1 MKKDTLSLQLPVALL
16 SKSKVTMRA
25 LLEREVAQQESYI
38 KETLK
43 AIEIPFKSSLHP
55 KIDRRKTVF
64 SIKMKPYFS
73 EDDFEKVQKAFP
85 KGYVLPHYNFV
96 GEEVTSRF
104 VQIAIPNKTTH
115 FVYLSEIFS
124 SKQFKQ
130 SAMPLPIALGMN
142 EKDLHLID
150 LTTEAHLAIQ
160 ADDPTYRRKL
170 QQLVLLSLLYKHS
183 PETLKIVWIGGA
195 DDCPPAILQ
204 VITPYAFSTATD
216 TEEILQSLVDEN
228 QKRTENALSSPY
240 IVVFIN
246 EADTLFEKHFLLL
259 NALKDS
265 QAQGIYLVGISE
277 VFERKSITVKQLLD
291 YRLLF
296 SNLLWVHD
304 NREVGYERS
313 SLLLPFFEEEVFD
326 NIIQFREGK
335 IKIPPEE
342 LLSEKAETLQKQIAQ
357 ILENR
362 SNTLLERK
370 TLKDLK
376 KTLHTPLVMRSQL
389 CSTDGAIILPLN
401 IIRGYFSRLSQTKLF
416 NEMLGRVMNNITYFA
431 GETPKKLGS
440 ITHFEI
446 LKESKQI
453 LIDGE
458 PLYTH
463 TIGDSLVPFI
473 VEDSYDIL
481 NPIAVTPEKTVCP
494 LLDTLPNA
502 TYPQLSL
509 IVKELRKIEQT
520 SSNLEEKELLVQKLF
535 NEVIFAWQ
543 LTPIAL
549 LSEIEILLSQVNFEL
564 INKKFL
570 RSRQQSAVGS

>member
-1 MKKDTLSLQLPVALL
+1 MNKDTLSLQLPVALL

-43 AIEIPFKSSLHP
+43 AIEIPFKGSLHP
-55 KIDRRKTVF
+55 KIDRRETVF

-85 KGYVLPHYNFV
+85 RGYVLPHYNFV

-104 VQIAIPNKTTH
+104 IQIAIPNQTTH
-115 FVYLSEIFS
+115 FVCLSEIFS

-130 SAMPLPIALGMN
+130 SAMPLPIALGMS

-150 LTTEAHLAIQ
+150 LATEAHLAIQ

-183 PETLKIVWIGGA
+183 TETLKIVWIGKE
-195 DDCPPAILQ
+195 DDCPPAMLQ
-204 VITPYAFSTATD
+204 VIAPYAFSTATD

-228 QKRTENALSSPY
+228 QKRSENALISPY

-246 EADTLFEKHFLLL
+246 EADKHFLLL

-277 VFERKSITVKQLLD
+277 VFERKSITIKQLFD

-296 SNLLWVHD
+296 NNLLWVH
-304 NREVGYERS
+304 EEGAVGYERT

-326 NIIQFREGK
+326 KIIQFREGK
-335 IKIPPEE
+335 IKVPPEE
-342 LLSEKAETLQKQIAQ
+342 LLSERAETLQKQIAQ

-362 SNTLLERK
+362 SNILLERK

-376 KTLHTPLVMRSQL
+376 KSLHTPLVMRTQL
-389 CSTDGAIILPLN
+389 CSTDGAIALPLN
-401 IIRGYFSRLSQTKLF
+401 VIRGYFSRLLQTKLF
-416 NEMLGRVMNNITYFA
+416 NEMLGRVMDNITYFA

-458 PLYTH
+458 PLHTH
-463 TIGDSLVPFI
+463 SIGDSLVPFI
-473 VEDSYDIL
+473 VEDDYDIL
-481 NPIAVTPEKTVCP
+481 NPIAVTPEKVVCP

-509 IVKELRKIEQT
+509 IVKKLREVEPIP
-520 SSNLEEKELLVQKLF
+520 SNLEEKALLVHKLF
-535 NEVIFAWQ
+535 NNSIFTWQ

-549 LSEIEILLSQVNFEL
+549 LSEIEMLLLRIDFEL

-570 RSRQQSAVGS
+570 RNRQHTALNS

>member
-1 MKKDTLSLQLPVALL
+1 MKKDTLSLQLPIALL

-25 LLEREVAQQESYI
+25 LLEREVVQQESYI

-43 AIEIPFKSSLHP
+43 AIEIPFKGTLHP
-55 KIDRRKTVF
+55 KIDRMETVF

-85 KGYVLPHYNFV
+85 KGYVLPHSNFV
-96 GEEVTSRF
+96 AEEVTSRF
-104 VQIAIPNKTTH
+104 VRIAIPNQTTH
-115 FVYLSEIFS
+115 FVCLSEIFS

-150 LTTEAHLAIQ
+150 LTTEAHLVIQ

-195 DDCPPAILQ
+195 DDCPPAMLQ
-204 VITPYAFSTATD
+204 VIAPYTFSTAID
-216 TEEILQSLVDEN
+216 TEVILQALVDEN
-228 QKRTENALSSPY
+228 QKRSENALTSPY

-296 SNLLWVHD
+296 NNLLWVH
-304 NREVGYERS
+304 EKGAVGYERT
-313 SLLLPFFEEEVFD
+313 SLLLPFFEEEVFE
-326 NIIQFREGK
+326 NIVQFRERK
-335 IKIPPEE
+335 IETPPEE
-342 LLSEKAETLQKQIAQ
+342 AQTIEKQIAL
-357 ILENR
+357 ILKNR
-362 SNTLLERK
+362 KNVLFERR

-376 KTLHTPLVMRSQL
+376 KSLLTPLIKKCQL
-389 CSTDGAIILPLN
+389 CSTDRTIVVPLN
-401 IIRGYFSRLSQTKLF
+401 IINRYFIYTSEAKLF
-416 NEMLGRVMNNITYFA
+416 YEMLCRVMDNITYFA
-431 GETPKKLGS
+431 GETPKKLGN
-440 ITHFEI
+440 ITHFEV
-446 LKESKQI
+446 LKENRQV
-453 LIDGE
+453 LINNE
-458 PLYTH
+458 PLYSH
-463 TIGDSLVPFI
+463 AVGDSLIPFVI
-473 VEDSYDIL
+473 EEESDML
-481 NPIAVTPEKTVCP
+481 NPIAVTPEKVECP

-509 IVKELRKIEQT
+509 IAKKLRGVEPIP
-520 SSNLEEKELLVQKLF
+520 SNLEEKALLVHKLF
-535 NEVIFAWQ
+535 NNSIFTWQ
-543 LTPIAL
+543 LSPIAL
-549 LSEIEILLSQVNFEL
+549 LSEIEMLLLRIDFEL

-570 RSRQQSAVGS
+570 RTRQQTALNS

>member
-1 MKKDTLSLQLPVALL
+1 
-16 SKSKVTMRA
+16 
-25 LLEREVAQQESYI
+25 
-38 KETLK
+38 
-43 AIEIPFKSSLHP
+43 
-55 KIDRRKTVF
+55 
-64 SIKMKPYFS
+64 MKPYFS

-170 QQLVLLSLLYKHS
+170 QQLVLLSLLYKQS
-183 PETLKIVWIGGA
+183 PETLKIVWIGEA
-195 DDCPPAILQ
+195 DDCPPAMLQ
-204 VITPYAFSTATD
+204 VIAPYTFSTATD
-216 TEEILQSLVDEN
+216 TEEILQALVDEN

-259 NALKDS
+259 DALKDS

-277 VFERKSITVKQLLD
+277 VFERKSITIKQLLD

-296 SNLLWVHD
+296 SNLLWVHKEG
-304 NREVGYERS
+304 EVGYERT
-313 SLLLPFFEEEVFD
+313 SLLLPFFEEEIFD

-342 LLSEKAETLQKQIAQ
+342 LLLEEAQTIEKQIAL
-357 ILENR
+357 ILKNR
-362 SNTLLERK
+362 SNVLFQRR

-376 KTLHTPLVMRSQL
+376 KSLLTPLIKKCQL
-389 CSTDGAIILPLN
+389 CSTDGTIVVPLN
-401 IIRGYFSRLSQTKLF
+401 VINRYFIYTSEAKLF
-416 NEMLGRVMNNITYFA
+416 YEMLCRVMDNITYFA
-431 GETPKKLGS
+431 GEIPKKLGS

-446 LKESKQI
+446 LKESRQI
-453 LIDGE
+453 LIDDE
-458 PLYTH
+458 PLYTRAV
-463 TIGDSLVPFI
+463 GDSLIPFVI
-473 VEDSYDIL
+473 EEEYDML
-481 NPIAVTPEKTVCP
+481 NPIAVTPEKVECP

-509 IVKELRKIEQT
+509 IAKELRENEPKA
-520 SSNLEEKELLVQKLF
+520 SNLEEKEVLVQELF
-535 NEVIFAWQ
+535 DSVIFTFPI
-543 LTPIAL
+543 TPIAL
-549 LSEIEILLSQVNFEL
+549 LSEIEMLLSKVSFEL

-570 RSRQQSAVGS
+570 RSR

>member
-1 MKKDTLSLQLPVALL
+1 
-16 SKSKVTMRA
+16 
-25 LLEREVAQQESYI
+25 
-38 KETLK
+38 
-43 AIEIPFKSSLHP
+43 
-55 KIDRRKTVF
+55 
-64 SIKMKPYFS
+64 MKPYFS
-73 EDDFEKVQKAFP
+73 DEDFEKVQKAFP
-85 KGYVLPHYNFV
+85 KGYVLPHSNFIG
-96 GEEVTSRF
+96 GEISSRF
-104 VQIAIPNKTTH
+104 VQIAIPNQTTH
-115 FVYLSEIFS
+115 FVYLSEILD
-124 SKQFKQ
+124 SKQFKH
-130 SAMPLPIALGMN
+130 STMLLPIALGMN
-142 EKDLHLID
+142 EEDLHLID

-183 PETLKIVWIGGA
+183 PETLKIVWIGKE
-195 DDCPPAILQ
+195 DDCPPAMLQ
-204 VITPYAFSTATD
+204 VIAPYAFSTATD

-259 NALKDS
+259 NALKES

-304 NREVGYERS
+304 NREVGYERT

-326 NIIQFREGK
+326 KIIQFREGK

-401 IIRGYFSRLSQTKLF
+401 VIRGYFSRLSQTKLF
-416 NEMLGRVMNNITYFA
+416 NEMLGRVMDNITYFA

-494 LLDTLPNA
+494 LLDSLPNA

-520 SSNLEEKELLVQKLF
+520 SSNLEEKELLVRKLF

-570 RSRQQSAVGS
+570 RSQQQSAVNS

>member
-1 MKKDTLSLQLPVALL
+1 MKKDTLSLQLPIALL

-43 AIEIPFKSSLHP
+43 AIEIPFKGTLHP
-55 KIDRRKTVF
+55 KIDRMETVF

-85 KGYVLPHYNFV
+85 KGYVLPHSNFV
-96 GEEVTSRF
+96 AEEVTSRF
-104 VQIAIPNKTTH
+104 VRIAIPNQTTH
-115 FVYLSEIFS
+115 FVCLSEIFS

-142 EKDLHLID
+142 EKDLHLIN
-150 LTTEAHLAIQ
+150 LATEAHLAIQ

-195 DDCPPAILQ
+195 DDCPPAMLQ
-204 VITPYAFSTATD
+204 VIAPYTFSTATD
-216 TEEILQSLVDEN
+216 TEVILQALVDEN
-228 QKRTENALSSPY
+228 QKRTENALTSPY

-259 NALKDS
+259 NVLKDS
-265 QAQGIYLVGISE
+265 QAQGIYIVGISE

-296 SNLLWVHD
+296 NNLLWVH
-304 NREVGYERS
+304 EEGAVGYERT
-313 SLLLPFFEEEVFD
+313 SLLLPFFEEEVFE
-326 NIIQFREGK
+326 NIVQFRERK
-335 IKIPPEE
+335 IETPPEE
-342 LLSEKAETLQKQIAQ
+342 AQTIEKQIAL
-357 ILENR
+357 ILKNR
-362 SNTLLERK
+362 KNVLFERS

-376 KTLHTPLVMRSQL
+376 KSLLTPLIKKCQL
-389 CSTDGAIILPLN
+389 CSTDRTIVVPLN
-401 IIRGYFSRLSQTKLF
+401 II
-416 NEMLGRVMNNITYFA
+416 NE
-431 GETPKKLGS
+431 K
-440 ITHFEI
+440 
-446 LKESKQI
+446 
-453 LIDGE
+453 
-458 PLYTH
+458 
-463 TIGDSLVPFI
+463 
-473 VEDSYDIL
+473 VEY
-481 NPIAVTPEKTVCP
+481 P

-509 IVKELRKIEQT
+509 IAKKLRGVEPIP
-520 SSNLEEKELLVQKLF
+520 SNLEEKALLVHKLF
-535 NEVIFAWQ
+535 NNSIFTWQ
-543 LTPIAL
+543 LSPIAL
-549 LSEIEILLSQVNFEL
+549 LSEIEMLLLRIDFEL

-570 RSRQQSAVGS
+570 RTRQQTALNS

>member
-64 SIKMKPYFS
+64 SIKMKPYFN

-142 EKDLHLID
+142 EKNLHLID

-170 QQLVLLSLLYKHS
+170 QQLVLLSLLYKQS
-183 PETLKIVWIGGA
+183 PETLKIVWIGGV
-195 DDCPPAILQ
+195 DNCPPAMLQ
-204 VITPYAFSTATD
+204 VIAPYTFSTATD
-216 TEEILQSLVDEN
+216 TEEILQALVDEN
-228 QKRTENALSSPY
+228 QKRTENALTSPY

-265 QAQGIYLVGISE
+265 QAQGIYIVGISK
-277 VFERKSITVKQLLD
+277 VFEKKSITVKQLLD

-304 NREVGYERS
+304 NREVGYERT

-326 NIIQFREGK
+326 KIIQFREGK
-335 IKIPPEE
+335 IKVPPEK
-342 LLSEKAETLQKQIAQ
+342 LLLEEAQTIEKQIAL
-357 ILENR
+357 ILKNR
-362 SNTLLERK
+362 SNVLFERR
-370 TLKDLK
+370 TLKDIK
-376 KTLHTPLVMRSQL
+376 KSLLTPLIKKCQL
-389 CSTDGAIILPLN
+389 CSTDGTIVVPLN
-401 IIRGYFSRLSQTKLF
+401 VINRYFIYTSEAKLF
-416 NEMLGRVMNNITYFA
+416 YEMLCRVMDNITYFA
-431 GETPKKLGS
+431 GETPKKVSS
-440 ITHFEI
+440 IMFFEI
-446 LKESKQI
+446 LKENRQV
-453 LIDGE
+453 LINNE
-458 PLYTH
+458 PLYTRAV
-463 TIGDSLVPFI
+463 GDSLIPFVI
-473 VEDSYDIL
+473 EEEYDML
-481 NPIAVTPEKTVCP
+481 NPIAVTPEKVECP

-509 IVKELRKIEQT
+509 IAKELRENEPKA
-520 SSNLEEKELLVQKLF
+520 SNLEEKEVLVQELF
-535 NEVIFAWQ
+535 DSVIFTFPI
-543 LTPIAL
+543 TPIAL
-549 LSEIEILLSQVNFEL
+549 LSEIEMLLSQVNFEL

-570 RSRQQSAVGS
+570 RSQQQSAVNS

>member
-1 MKKDTLSLQLPVALL
+1 MKKDTLSLQLPIVLL

-43 AIEIPFKSSLHP
+43 AIEIPFKGTLHP
-55 KIDRRKTVF
+55 KIDRMETVF

-85 KGYVLPHYNFV
+85 KGYVQPHSNFV
-96 GEEVTSRF
+96 AEEVTSRF
-104 VQIAIPNKTTH
+104 VRIAIPNQTTH
-115 FVYLSEIFS
+115 FVCLSEIFS

-195 DDCPPAILQ
+195 DDCPPAMLQ
-204 VITPYAFSTATD
+204 VIAPYTFSTATD
-216 TEEILQSLVDEN
+216 TEVILQALVDEN
-228 QKRTENALSSPY
+228 QKRTENALTSPY

-265 QAQGIYLVGISE
+265 QAQGIYIVGISE

-296 SNLLWVHD
+296 NNLLWVH
-304 NREVGYERS
+304 EEGAVGYERT
-313 SLLLPFFEEEVFD
+313 SLLLPFFEEEVFE
-326 NIIQFREGK
+326 NIVQFRERK
-335 IKIPPEE
+335 IETPPEE
-342 LLSEKAETLQKQIAQ
+342 AQTIEKQIAL
-357 ILENR
+357 ILKNR
-362 SNTLLERK
+362 KNVLFERR

-376 KTLHTPLVMRSQL
+376 KSLLTPLIKKCQL
-389 CSTDGAIILPLN
+389 CSTDRTIVVPLN
-401 IIRGYFSRLSQTKLF
+401 IINRYFIYTSEAKLF
-416 NEMLGRVMNNITYFA
+416 YEMLCRVMDNITYFA
-431 GETPKKLGS
+431 GETPKKLGN

-446 LKESKQI
+446 LKESRQV
-453 LIDGE
+453 LINNE
-458 PLYTH
+458 PLYSH
-463 TIGDSLVPFI
+463 AVGDSLIPFVI
-473 VEDSYDIL
+473 EEEYDML
-481 NPIAVTPEKTVCP
+481 NPIAVTPEKVVCP

-509 IVKELRKIEQT
+509 IAKKLREVEPIP
-520 SSNLEEKELLVQKLF
+520 SNLEEKALLVHKLF
-535 NEVIFAWQ
+535 NNSIFTWQ
-543 LTPIAL
+543 LSPIAL
-549 LSEIEILLSQVNFEL
+549 LSEIEMLLLRIDFEL

-570 RSRQQSAVGS
+570 RTRQQTALNS

>member
-1 MKKDTLSLQLPVALL
+1 MEKNTLSLQLPIALL

-25 LLEREVAQQESYI
+25 LLEREVAQQECYI

-43 AIEIPFKSSLHP
+43 AIEIPFKGSLHP
-55 KIDRRKTVF
+55 KIDRRQTIF

-73 EDDFEKVQKAFP
+73 DEDFEKVQKAFP
-85 KGYVLPHYNFV
+85 KGYVLPHSNFIG
-96 GEEVTSRF
+96 GEISSRF
-104 VQIAIPNKTTH
+104 VQIAIPNQTTH
-115 FVYLSEIFS
+115 FVYLSEILD
-124 SKQFKQ
+124 SKQFKY
-130 SAMPLPIALGMN
+130 STMLLPIALGMN
-142 EKDLHLID
+142 EEDLHLID

-160 ADDPTYRRKL
+160 AGDPSYRRKL

-183 PETLKIVWIGGA
+183 PETLKIVWIGKE
-195 DDCPPAILQ
+195 DDCPPAMLQ
-204 VITPYAFSTATD
+204 VIAPYAFSTATD

-304 NREVGYERS
+304 NQEVGYERT

-326 NIIQFREGK
+326 KIIQFREGK
-335 IKIPPEE
+335 IKVPPEE
-342 LLSEKAETLQKQIAQ
+342 LLSERAETLQKQIAQ

-362 SNTLLERK
+362 SNILLERK

-376 KTLHTPLVMRSQL
+376 KSLHTPLVMRSLL
-389 CSTDGAIILPLN
+389 CSTDGAIVLPLN
-401 IIRGYFSRLSQTKLF
+401 VIRGYFSRLLQTKLF
-416 NEMLGRVMNNITYFA
+416 NEMLGRVMDNITYFA

-458 PLYTH
+458 PLHTH
-463 TIGDSLVPFI
+463 SIGDSLAPFI
-473 VEDSYDIL
+473 VEDDYDIL
-481 NPIAVTPEKTVCP
+481 NPIAVTPEKTVYP

-549 LSEIEILLSQVNFEL
+549 LSEIEILLLQVNFEL

>member
-1 MKKDTLSLQLPVALL
+1 MKKDTLSLQLPIALL

-25 LLEREVAQQESYI
+25 LLEREVAQQEIYI

-170 QQLVLLSLLYKHS
+170 QQLVLLSLLYKQS

-195 DDCPPAILQ
+195 DDCPPAMLQ

-228 QKRTENALSSPY
+228 QKRSENALISPY

-246 EADTLFEKHFLLL
+246 EADTLFYKHFLLL

-265 QAQGIYLVGISE
+265 QAQGIYIVGISE
-277 VFERKSITVKQLLD
+277 VFERKNITVKQLLD

-304 NREVGYERS
+304 NREVGYERT

-326 NIIQFREGK
+326 KIIQFREGK
-335 IKIPPEE
+335 IKVPPEE
-342 LLSEKAETLQKQIAQ
+342 LLSERAETLQKQIAQ

-362 SNTLLERK
+362 SNILLERK

-376 KTLHTPLVMRSQL
+376 KSLHTPLVMRSLL
-389 CSTDGAIILPLN
+389 CSTDGAIVLPLN
-401 IIRGYFSRLSQTKLF
+401 VIRGYFSRLLQTKLF
-416 NEMLGRVMNNITYFA
+416 NEMLGRVMDNITYFA

-458 PLYTH
+458 PLHTH
-463 TIGDSLVPFI
+463 SI
-473 VEDSYDIL
+473 VEDDYDIL
-481 NPIAVTPEKTVCP
+481 NPIAVTPEKVVCP

-509 IVKELRKIEQT
+509 IVKKLREVEPT
-520 SSNLEEKELLVQKLF
+520 PLNLEEKALLVHKLF
-535 NEVIFAWQ
+535 NNSIFTWQ
-543 LTPIAL
+543 LSPIAL
-549 LSEIEILLSQVNFEL
+549 LSEIEMLLSKVSFEL

-570 RSRQQSAVGS
+570 RSHQKSALNN

>member
-55 KIDRRKTVF
+55 KIDRRKSVF

-195 DDCPPAILQ
+195 DDCPPAMLQ
-204 VITPYAFSTATD
+204 VIAPYTFSTATD
-216 TEEILQSLVDEN
+216 TEEILQALVDEN
-228 QKRTENALSSPY
+228 QKRTENALTSPY

-265 QAQGIYLVGISE
+265 QAQGIYIVGISE

-304 NREVGYERS
+304 NREVGYERT
-313 SLLLPFFEEEVFD
+313 SLLLPFFEEEIFD

-342 LLSEKAETLQKQIAQ
+342 LLLEEAQTIEKQIAL
-357 ILENR
+357 ILKNR
-362 SNTLLERK
+362 SNVLLEQK

-376 KTLHTPLVMRSQL
+376 KSLHTPLVMRSLL
-389 CSTDGAIILPLN
+389 CSTDSTIVLPLN
-401 IIRGYFSRLSQTKLF
+401 VIRGYFYQLSQTKLF
-416 NEMLGRVMNNITYFA
+416 NEMLSRVMDNITYFA
-431 GETPKKLGS
+431 GEIRKKLGS

-446 LKESKQI
+446 LKESRQI
-453 LIDGE
+453 LIDDE
-458 PLYTH
+458 PLYTRAV
-463 TIGDSLVPFI
+463 GDSLAPFI
-473 VEDSYDIL
+473 VEDDYDIL
-481 NPIAVTPEKTVCP
+481 NPIAVTPEKVVCP

-509 IVKELRKIEQT
+509 IVKKLREVEPT
-520 SSNLEEKELLVQKLF
+520 PLNLEEKALLVHKLF
-535 NEVIFAWQ
+535 NNSIFTWQ
-543 LTPIAL
+543 LSPIAL
-549 LSEIEILLSQVNFEL
+549 LSEIEMILLRIDFEL

-570 RSRQQSAVGS
+570 RILQKSALNN

>member
-1 MKKDTLSLQLPVALL
+1 MNKDTLSLQLPVALL

-43 AIEIPFKSSLHP
+43 AIEIPFKGSLHP
-55 KIDRRKTVF
+55 KIDRRETVF

-73 EDDFEKVQKAFP
+73 DEDFEKVQKAFP
-85 KGYVLPHYNFV
+85 RGYVLPHYNFV

-104 VQIAIPNKTTH
+104 IQIAIPNQTTH
-115 FVYLSEIFS
+115 FVCLSEIFS

-130 SAMPLPIALGMN
+130 SAMPLPIALGMS

-150 LTTEAHLAIQ
+150 LTTEAHLSIQ
-160 ADDPTYRRKL
+160 ADNSTYRRKL

-183 PETLKIVWIGGA
+183 TETLKIVWIGKE
-195 DDCPPAILQ
+195 DDCPPAMLQ
-204 VITPYAFSTATD
+204 VIAPYAFSTATD
-216 TEEILQSLVDEN
+216 TEEILQALVDEN
-228 QKRTENALSSPY
+228 QKRSENALISPY

-246 EADTLFEKHFLLL
+246 EADTLFYKHFLLL

-265 QAQGIYLVGISE
+265 QAQGIFLVGISE

-296 SNLLWVHD
+296 SNLLWVHEGG
-304 NREVGYERS
+304 EVGYERT

-326 NIIQFREGK
+326 KIIQFKEGK

-342 LLSEKAETLQKQIAQ
+342 LLSERAETLQKQIAQ

-376 KTLHTPLVMRSQL
+376 KSLHTPLVMRSLL
-389 CSTDGAIILPLN
+389 CSTDGAIVLPLN
-401 IIRGYFSRLSQTKLF
+401 VIRGYFSRLSQTKLF
-416 NEMLGRVMNNITYFA
+416 NEMLSRVMDNITYFA

-458 PLYTH
+458 PLHTH
-463 TIGDSLVPFI
+463 SIGDSLAPFI
-473 VEDSYDIL
+473 VEDDYDIL
-481 NPIAVTPEKTVCP
+481 NPIAVTPEKVVCP

-509 IVKELRKIEQT
+509 IVKKLREVEPIP
-520 SSNLEEKELLVQKLF
+520 SNLEEKALLVHKLF
-535 NEVIFAWQ
+535 NNSIFTCQ
-543 LTPIAL
+543 LSPIAL
-549 LSEIEILLSQVNFEL
+549 LSEIEMLLLGIDFEV
-564 INKKFL
+564 INKKFIKI
-570 RSRQQSAVGS
+570 RQQPALNS

>member
-1 MKKDTLSLQLPVALL
+1 MKKDTLSLQLPIALL

-73 EDDFEKVQKAFP
+73 EDYFEKVQKAFP

-195 DDCPPAILQ
+195 DDCPPAMLQ

-216 TEEILQSLVDEN
+216 TEEILKALVDEQ

-265 QAQGIYLVGISE
+265 QAQGIFI
-277 VFERKSITVKQLLD
+277 
-291 YRLLF
+291 
-296 SNLLWVHD
+296 LWV
-304 NREVGYERS
+304 
-313 SLLLPFFEEEVFD
+313 
-326 NIIQFREGK
+326 FRKYLRGK
-335 IKIPPEE
+335 
-342 LLSEKAETLQKQIAQ
+342 A
-357 ILENR
+357 
-362 SNTLLERK
+362 
-370 TLKDLK
+370 
-376 KTLHTPLVMRSQL
+376 
-389 CSTDGAIILPLN
+389 
-401 IIRGYFSRLSQTKLF
+401 
-416 NEMLGRVMNNITYFA
+416 
-431 GETPKKLGS
+431 
-440 ITHFEI
+440 
-446 LKESKQI
+446 
-453 LIDGE
+453 
-458 PLYTH
+458 
-463 TIGDSLVPFI
+463 
-473 VEDSYDIL
+473 
-481 NPIAVTPEKTVCP
+481 
-494 LLDTLPNA
+494 
-502 TYPQLSL
+502 
-509 IVKELRKIEQT
+509 
-520 SSNLEEKELLVQKLF
+520 
-535 NEVIFAWQ
+535 
-543 LTPIAL
+543 
-549 LSEIEILLSQVNFEL
+549 
-564 INKKFL
+564 
-570 RSRQQSAVGS
+570 

>member
-16 SKSKVTMRA
+16 IKSKVTMRT

-195 DDCPPAILQ
+195 DDCPPAMLQ
-204 VITPYAFSTATD
+204 VIAPYTFSTATD
-216 TEEILQSLVDEN
+216 TEEILQALVDEN
-228 QKRTENALSSPY
+228 QKRTENALTSPY

-246 EADTLFEKHFLLL
+246 EADTLFKKHFLLL
-259 NALKDS
+259 DALKDS

-296 SNLLWVHD
+296 NNLLWVH
-304 NREVGYERS
+304 NEGQVGYERT
-313 SLLLPFFEEEVFD
+313 SLLLPFFEEEVFE
-326 NIIQFREGK
+326 NIVQFKEGK

-342 LLSEKAETLQKQIAQ
+342 LLSERAETLQKQIAQ

-362 SNTLLERK
+362 SNILLERK

-376 KTLHTPLVMRSQL
+376 KSLHTPLVMRSLL
-389 CSTDGAIILPLN
+389 CSTDSTIVLPLN
-401 IIRGYFSRLSQTKLF
+401 VIRGYFSRLLQTKLF
-416 NEMLGRVMNNITYFA
+416 NEMLSRVMDNITYFA

-458 PLYTH
+458 PLYTRS
-463 TIGDSLVPFI
+463 IGDSLVPFI
-473 VEDSYDIL
+473 VEDDYDVL

-509 IVKELRKIEQT
+509 IAKELRENEPT
-520 SSNLEEKELLVQKLF
+520 PLNLEQKALLVLKLF
-535 NEVIFAWQ
+535 NNSIFTWQ
-543 LTPIAL
+543 LSPIAL
-549 LSEIEILLSQVNFEL
+549 LSEIEMLLSKVSFEL

-570 RSRQQSAVGS
+570 RSRQKSALNS

>member
-16 SKSKVTMRA
+16 SKSKVTMRT

-195 DDCPPAILQ
+195 DDCPPAMLQ
-204 VITPYAFSTATD
+204 VIAPYTFSTATD
-216 TEEILQSLVDEN
+216 TEEILQALVDEN
-228 QKRTENALSSPY
+228 QKRTENALTSPY

-246 EADTLFEKHFLLL
+246 EADTLFKKHFLLL
-259 NALKDS
+259 DALKDS

-296 SNLLWVHD
+296 NNLLWVH
-304 NREVGYERS
+304 NEGQVGYERT
-313 SLLLPFFEEEVFD
+313 SLLLPFFEEEVFE
-326 NIIQFREGK
+326 NIVQFKEGK

-342 LLSEKAETLQKQIAQ
+342 LLSERAETLQKQIAQ

-362 SNTLLERK
+362 SNILLERK

-376 KTLHTPLVMRSQL
+376 KSLHTPLVMRSLL
-389 CSTDGAIILPLN
+389 CSTDSTIVLPLN
-401 IIRGYFSRLSQTKLF
+401 VIRGYFSRLLQTKLF
-416 NEMLGRVMNNITYFA
+416 NEMLSRVMDNITYFA

-458 PLYTH
+458 PLYTRS
-463 TIGDSLVPFI
+463 IGDSLVPFI
-473 VEDSYDIL
+473 VEDDYDVL

-509 IVKELRKIEQT
+509 IAKELRENEPT
-520 SSNLEEKELLVQKLF
+520 PLNLEQKALLVLKLF
-535 NEVIFAWQ
+535 NNSIFTWQ
-543 LTPIAL
+543 LSPIAL
-549 LSEIEILLSQVNFEL
+549 LSEIEMLLSKVSFEL

-570 RSRQQSAVGS
+570 RSRQKSALNS

>member
-1 MKKDTLSLQLPVALL
+1 MEKNTLSLQLPIALL

-25 LLEREVAQQESYI
+25 LLEREVAQQECYI

-43 AIEIPFKSSLHP
+43 AIEIPFKGSLHS
-55 KIDRRKTVF
+55 KIDRRQTIF

-73 EDDFEKVQKAFP
+73 DEDFEKVQKAFP
-85 KGYVLPHYNFV
+85 KGYVLPHSNFI
-96 GEEVTSRF
+96 GREISSRF

-195 DDCPPAILQ
+195 DDCPPAMLQ

-216 TEEILQSLVDEN
+216 TEEILQSLVNEN

-304 NREVGYERS
+304 NQEVGYERT

-326 NIIQFREGK
+326 KIIQFREGK
-335 IKIPPEE
+335 IKVPPEE
-342 LLSEKAETLQKQIAQ
+342 LLSERAETLQKQIAQ

-362 SNTLLERK
+362 SNILLERK

-376 KTLHTPLVMRSQL
+376 KSLHTPLVMRSLL
-389 CSTDGAIILPLN
+389 CSADGAIVLPLN
-401 IIRGYFSRLSQTKLF
+401 VIRGYFSRLLQTKLF
-416 NEMLGRVMNNITYFA
+416 NEMLGRVMDNITYFA

-458 PLYTH
+458 PLHTH
-463 TIGDSLVPFI
+463 SIGDSLAPFI
-473 VEDSYDIL
+473 VEDDYDIL
-481 NPIAVTPEKTVCP
+481 NPIAVTPEKVVCP

-509 IVKELRKIEQT
+509 IVKKLRKIEQT

-570 RSRQQSAVGS
+570 RCRQKSAVGS

>member
-43 AIEIPFKSSLHP
+43 AIEIPFKGSLHP
-55 KIDRRKTVF
+55 KIDRRETVF

-85 KGYVLPHYNFV
+85 RGYVLPHYNFV

-104 VQIAIPNKTTH
+104 IQIAIPNQTTH
-115 FVYLSEIFS
+115 FVCLSEIFS

-130 SAMPLPIALGMN
+130 SAMPLPIALGMS

-150 LTTEAHLAIQ
+150 LTTEAHLSIQ
-160 ADDPTYRRKL
+160 ADDSTYRRKL

-183 PETLKIVWIGGA
+183 TETLKIVWIGKE
-195 DDCPPAILQ
+195 DDCPPAMLQ
-204 VITPYAFSTATD
+204 VIAPYAFSTATD

-228 QKRTENALSSPY
+228 QKRSENALISPY

-246 EADTLFEKHFLLL
+246 EADKHFLLL

-277 VFERKSITVKQLLD
+277 VFERKSITIKQLFD

-296 SNLLWVHD
+296 NNLLWVH
-304 NREVGYERS
+304 EEGAVGYERT

-326 NIIQFREGK
+326 KIIQFREGK
-335 IKIPPEE
+335 IKVPPEE
-342 LLSEKAETLQKQIAQ
+342 LLSERAETLQKQIAQ

-362 SNTLLERK
+362 SNILLERK

-376 KTLHTPLVMRSQL
+376 KSLHTPLVMRTQL
-389 CSTDGAIILPLN
+389 CSTDGAIALPLN
-401 IIRGYFSRLSQTKLF
+401 VIRGYFSRLLQTKLF
-416 NEMLGRVMNNITYFA
+416 NEMLGRVMDNITYFA

-458 PLYTH
+458 PLHTH
-463 TIGDSLVPFI
+463 SIGDSLAPFI
-473 VEDSYDIL
+473 VEDDYDIL
-481 NPIAVTPEKTVCP
+481 NPIAVTPEKVVCP

-509 IVKELRKIEQT
+509 IVKKLREVEPIP
-520 SSNLEEKELLVQKLF
+520 SNLEEKALLVHKLF
-535 NEVIFAWQ
+535 NNSIFTWQ
-543 LTPIAL
+543 LSPIAL
-549 LSEIEILLSQVNFEL
+549 LSEIEMILLRIDFEL

-570 RSRQQSAVGS
+570 RTREQTAVNS

>member
-43 AIEIPFKSSLHP
+43 AIEIPFKGTLHP
-55 KIDRRKTVF
+55 KIDRMETVF

-73 EDDFEKVQKAFP
+73 DEDFEKVQKAFP
-85 KGYVLPHYNFV
+85 KGYVQPHSNFV
-96 GEEVTSRF
+96 AEEVTSRF
-104 VQIAIPNKTTH
+104 VRIAIPNQTTH
-115 FVYLSEIFS
+115 FVCLSEIFS

-130 SAMPLPIALGMN
+130 SAMPLPIALGMS

-150 LTTEAHLAIQ
+150 LTTEAHLSIQ
-160 ADDPTYRRKL
+160 ADNPTYRRKL

-183 PETLKIVWIGGA
+183 PEALKIVWIGKE
-195 DDCPPAILQ
+195 DDCPPEMLQ
-204 VITPYAFSTATD
+204 VIAPYAFSTATD
-216 TEEILQSLVDEN
+216 TEEILQALVDEN
-228 QKRTENALSSPY
+228 QKRSENALTSPY

-246 EADTLFEKHFLLL
+246 EADTLFYKHFLLL

-265 QAQGIYLVGISE
+265 QTQGIYLVGISE
-277 VFERKSITVKQLLD
+277 VFERKSITIKQLFD

-296 SNLLWVHD
+296 NNLLWVH
-304 NREVGYERS
+304 EEGTVGYERT
-313 SLLLPFFEEEVFD
+313 SLLLPFFEEEVFE

-342 LLSEKAETLQKQIAQ
+342 LLSERAETLRKQIAQ
-357 ILENR
+357 ILENK
-362 SNTLLERK
+362 SNILLGRK

-376 KTLHTPLVMRSQL
+376 KSLHTPLVMRSLL
-389 CSTDGAIILPLN
+389 CSTDGAIVLPLN
-401 IIRGYFSRLSQTKLF
+401 VIRGYFSRLLQTKLF
-416 NEMLGRVMNNITYFA
+416 NEMLGRVMDNITYFA

-453 LIDGE
+453 LVDGE
-458 PLYTH
+458 PLHTH
-463 TIGDSLVPFI
+463 SIGDSLVPFI
-473 VEDSYDIL
+473 VEDDYDIL
-481 NPIAVTPEKTVCP
+481 NPIAVTPEKVVCP

-509 IVKELRKIEQT
+509 IAKKLREVEPT
-520 SSNLEEKELLVQKLF
+520 PSNLEEKALLVHKLF
-535 NEVIFAWQ
+535 NNSIFTCQ
-543 LTPIAL
+543 LSPIAL
-549 LSEIEILLSQVNFEL
+549 LSEIEMLLLGIDFEV
-564 INKKFL
+564 INKKFIKI
-570 RSRQQSAVGS
+570 RQQPALNS

>member
-1 MKKDTLSLQLPVALL
+1 MEKNTLSLQLPIALL

-25 LLEREVAQQESYI
+25 LLEREVAQQECYI

-43 AIEIPFKSSLHP
+43 AIEIPFKGSLHP
-55 KIDRRKTVF
+55 KINRMETVF
-64 SIKMKPYFS
+64 SIKMKSYFS
-73 EDDFEKVQKAFP
+73 DDDFEKVQNAFP
-85 KGYVLPHYNFV
+85 KGYVLPHSNFIG
-96 GEEVTSRF
+96 GEISSRF
-104 VQIAIPNKTTH
+104 VQIAIPNQTTH
-115 FVYLSEIFS
+115 FVYLSEILG
-124 SKQFKQ
+124 SKQFKH
-130 SAMPLPIALGMN
+130 STMLLPIALGMN
-142 EKDLHLID
+142 EEDLHLID

-160 ADDPTYRRKL
+160 ADDPSYQSKL
-170 QQLVLLSLLYKHS
+170 QQLVLLSLIYKHS

-195 DDCPPAILQ
+195 DDCPPAMLQ

-216 TEEILQSLVDEN
+216 TEEILKALVDEQ
-228 QKRTENALSSPY
+228 QKRTENALTSPY

-265 QAQGIYLVGISE
+265 QAQGIYIVGISE

-304 NREVGYERS
+304 NREVGYEHT

-326 NIIQFREGK
+326 NIIEFREGK

-342 LLSEKAETLQKQIAQ
+342 LLSERAETLQKQIAQ

-401 IIRGYFSRLSQTKLF
+401 VIRGYFSRLLQTKLF
-416 NEMLGRVMNNITYFA
+416 NEMLGRVMDNITYFA

-458 PLYTH
+458 PLHTH
-463 TIGDSLVPFI
+463 SIGDSLAPFI
-473 VEDSYDIL
+473 VEDDYDIL
-481 NPIAVTPEKTVCP
+481 NPIAVTPEKVVCP

-509 IVKELRKIEQT
+509 IVKKLREVEPIP
-520 SSNLEEKELLVQKLF
+520 SNLEEKALLVHKLF
-535 NEVIFAWQ
+535 NNSIFTWQ
-543 LTPIAL
+543 LSPIAL
-549 LSEIEILLSQVNFEL
+549 LSEIEMLLLRIDFEL

-570 RSRQQSAVGS
+570 QTREQTAVNS

>member
-1 MKKDTLSLQLPVALL
+1 MEKNTLSLQLPIALL

-25 LLEREVAQQESYI
+25 LLEREVAQQECYI

-43 AIEIPFKSSLHP
+43 AIEIPFKGSLHP
-55 KIDRRKTVF
+55 KIDRRQSIF

-73 EDDFEKVQKAFP
+73 DENFEKVQKAFP
-85 KGYVLPHYNFV
+85 KGYVLPHSNFIG
-96 GEEVTSRF
+96 GEISSRF
-104 VQIAIPNKTTH
+104 VQIAIPNQTTH
-115 FVYLSEIFS
+115 FVYLSEILD
-124 SKQFKQ
+124 SKQFKH
-130 SAMPLPIALGMN
+130 STMLLPIALGMN
-142 EKDLHLID
+142 EEDLHLID

-160 ADDPTYRRKL
+160 AGDPSYRRKL

-183 PETLKIVWIGGA
+183 PETLKIVWIGKE
-195 DDCPPAILQ
+195 DDCPPAMLQ
-204 VITPYAFSTATD
+204 VIAPYAFSTATD

-304 NREVGYERS
+304 NQEVGYERT

-326 NIIQFREGK
+326 KIIQFREGK
-335 IKIPPEE
+335 IKVPPEE
-342 LLSEKAETLQKQIAQ
+342 LLSERAETLQKQIAQ

-362 SNTLLERK
+362 SNILLERK

-376 KTLHTPLVMRSQL
+376 KSLHTPLVMRSLL
-389 CSTDGAIILPLN
+389 CSTDGAIVLPLN
-401 IIRGYFSRLSQTKLF
+401 VIRGYFSRLLQTKLF
-416 NEMLGRVMNNITYFA
+416 NEMLGRVMDNITYFA

-458 PLYTH
+458 PLHTH
-463 TIGDSLVPFI
+463 SIGDSLAPFI
-473 VEDSYDIL
+473 VEDDYDIL
-481 NPIAVTPEKTVCP
+481 NPIAVTPEKVVCP

-509 IVKELRKIEQT
+509 IVKKLREVEPIP
-520 SSNLEEKELLVQKLF
+520 SNLEEKALLVHKLF
-535 NEVIFAWQ
+535 NNSIFTWQ
-543 LTPIAL
+543 LSPIAL
-549 LSEIEILLSQVNFEL
+549 LSEIEMLLLRIDFEL

-570 RSRQQSAVGS
+570 RTREQTAVNS